1 VSIAYLRERS
11 EEMKLDSIGFIGTG
25 NMATALIKGILEGG
39 IFDKSRIYG
48 SDKDQEKLKKI
59 SKELGIGVYSS
70 NISLAQ
76 ISSIVVLSVK
86 PQSIKEVLEE
96 VKDYVGG
103 DKLIVSIA
111 AGVPI
116 AFIRSFLGRKVPI
129 VRVMPNTPA
138 LIRRGISGIATDKR
152 LSDEIMDMIFKI
164 FSAVGEAIVVEER
177 MMDAITAIS
186 GSGPGYVFRF
196 MECMVEGAIQMGFE
210 EEVARRLVVNTFLG
224 ASELA
229 RISQES
235 LSSLR
240 EKVTSP
246 GGTTEAALKIF
257 EQRGLK
263 TIILDA
269 LKAAKNRGEEIG
281 SSYNYTK

>member
-1 VSIAYLRERS
+1 MSIAYLRERS

-138 LIRRGISGIATDKR
+138 LIRRGISGIATDKK

>member
-1 VSIAYLRERS
+1 
-11 EEMKLDSIGFIGTG
+11 MKLDSIGFIGTG

>member
-138 LIRRGISGIATDKR
+138 LIRRGISGIATDKK

-281 SSYNYTK
+281 SSYNYTQ

>member
-1 VSIAYLRERS
+1 MSIAYLRERS

-138 LIRRGISGIATDKR
+138 LIRRGISGIATDKK

-281 SSYNYTK
+281 SSYNYTQ

>member
-281 SSYNYTK
+281 SSYNYTQ

>member
-1 VSIAYLRERS
+1 MSIAYLRERS

>member
-1 VSIAYLRERS
+1 
-11 EEMKLDSIGFIGTG
+11 MKLDSIGFIGTG

-281 SSYNYTK
+281 SSYNYTQ

>member
-1 VSIAYLRERS
+1 
-11 EEMKLDSIGFIGTG
+11 MKLDSIGFIGTG

-70 NISLAQ
+70 NISLVQ